1 MKNPLSPALAAR
13 GLSGKMKTFSG
24 CHQTEGPL
32 PFVPMLV
39 SRTERRF
46 LAVLLAG
53 VLLLCQTL
61 AFANA
66 CPPITDK
73 SGAAPCHDA
82 GDPAR
87 APSQDN
93 CQHASPTSAFNV
105 DLLAVTDLPPSSI
118 VIVLP
123 EAQRISI
130 LPEPPQLRF
139 EPPPVRLVLCCLR
152 N

>member
-1 MKNPLSPALAAR
+1 
-13 GLSGKMKTFSG
+13 MKTFSG

-105 DLLAVTDLPPSSI
+105 DLLAGFYWKQESCETLADRHGRSVNAIRLMLSRLRDKLRTCLSKR
-118 VIVLP
+118 L
-123 EAQRISI
+123 EAQGIR
-130 LPEPPQLRF
+130 P
-139 EPPPVRLVLCCLR
+139 
-152 N
+152 